1 MSYDDAGHE
10 GLVARLLK
18 FEDGAR
24 QRCTCRSDLENC
36 RACDCG
42 LAADA
47 IVAQRKAMARLV
59 KVNAELRLALRPAPT
74 KIAQAGVL
82 EQIKLLALTAG
93 SPGELSMHLTLSR
106 IVRLCIDAGIKA
118 HLVELKELH
127 HGN

>member
-1 MSYDDAGHE
+1 MSDITSETTDDRHICDYPVCSVRGAGHP
-10 GLVARLLK
+10 LA
-18 FEDGAR
+18 
-24 QRCTCRSDLENC
+24 CNCRSW
-36 RACDCG
+36 
-42 LAADA
+42 
-47 IVAQRKAMARLV
+47 Q
-59 KVNAELRLALRPAPT
+59 RPAPT